1 MSKLGN
7 QQDQDEP
14 DDPLD
19 EETENARERE
29 ADEERGGRPSRVTTN
44 PGIKNT

>member
-7 QQDQDEP
+7 QQDQNEP

-19 EETENARERE
+19 EETEKSRERD
-29 ADEERGGRPSRVTTN
+29 ADEERSGRPSRVTTN

>member
-7 QQDQDEP
+7 QQDEDQP
-14 DDPLD
+14 NDPLD
-19 EETENARERE
+19 EENENARERD
-29 ADEERGGRPSRVTTN
+29 ADQERGGGPSRVTTS

>member
-7 QQDQDEP
+7 RQDQDEP

-19 EETENARERE
+19 EETEGSRERD
-29 ADEERGGRPSRVTTN
+29 ADEERAGRPAGVTTN

>member
-14 DDPLD
+14 NDPID
-19 EETENARERE
+19 EDTENSRERE
-29 ADEERGGRPSRVTTN
+29 ADEERGGAPSRVTTN

>member
-7 QQDQDEP
+7 QQDEDQP
-14 DDPLD
+14 NDPLD
-19 EETENARERE
+19 EENENARERD
-29 ADEERGGRPSRVTTN
+29 ADDERGGGPSRVTTS

>member
-14 DDPLD
+14 NDPLD
-19 EETENARERE
+19 EEVETSRERE
-29 ADEERGGRPSRVTTN
+29 GDEERGGGPSGVTTN

>member
-7 QQDQDEP
+7 QQDQDQP
-14 DDPLD
+14 NDPLD
-19 EETENARERE
+19 EENENARERDT
-29 ADEERGGRPSRVTTN
+29 DEERGGGPSRVTTS

>member
-14 DDPLD
+14 NDPLD
-19 EETENARERE
+19 EETETSREHD
-29 ADEERGGRPSRVTTN
+29 ADEERGGGPSRVTTN

>member
-7 QQDQDEP
+7 QQDNDEP
-14 DDPLD
+14 NDPLD
-19 EETENARERE
+19 EERDNAHERD
-29 ADEERGGRPSRVTTN
+29 ADEERGNGPSRVTTN

>member
-7 QQDQDEP
+7 QQDRDEP

-19 EETENARERE
+19 EETENSRERE
-29 ADEERGGRPSRVTTN
+29 ADEERGGGPSRVTTN